1 MSSTVSAESNFLVP
15 NATFFVEVVLFFVL
29 LGVLAKWVLPPI
41 TKAVS
46 ERQDAFRRRLT
57 EAEEAA
63 ERLAAA
69 EADYQKALA
78 EARHEAGRIREEA
91 REQGAAVIAE
101 ARQRAQE
108 EAHGI
113 LEDALRRIEAD
124 RDRAFG
130 ELRTEIGTLAT
141 ELAGRIVGE
150 SLADDA
156 ERDQMIDRFLADV
169 GRRDGG
175 DGNAA
180 ASGDT
185 NRVKAD

>member
-1 MSSTVSAESNFLVP
+1 MSSTVSAENNFLVP

-41 TKAVS
+41 TDAVTR
-46 ERQDAFRRRLT
+46 RQEALRRRLT
-57 EAEEAA
+57 DAEEAA

-69 EADYQKALA
+69 EADYQQALA

-91 REQGAAVIAE
+91 REQGAAAIAE

-113 LEDALRRIEAD
+113 LEDARRQIEAD

-130 ELRTEIGTLAT
+130 ELRTEIGSLAT
-141 ELAGRIVGE
+141 ELAGRIIGE
-150 SLADDA
+150 PLPDDP
-156 ERDQMIDRFLADV
+156 ERDRMIDGYLTDV
-169 GRRDGG
+169 GPRDGG
-175 DGNAA
+175 DGA
-180 ASGDT
+180 ASGDG
-185 NRVKAD
+185 NKVKAD